1 MLSVNFLKVLLYL
14 LMRISLL
21 MGHFS
26 VRITVA
32 FSLFLTCYT
41 RIDWQLQ
48 ALTWTVE
55 TLTIEVTTFTE
66 TSVNA
71 DDLVP
76 YPVFGIG
83 TRLRTGWS
91 GVRPPVRAKGYFSP
105 PKSPF
110 TYTWRRESPFFIVL
124 LFECGQCG
132 HLNTRVLALER
143 IAREKK
149 KKLNFLFHNL
159 ILLFKY

>member
-1 MLSVNFLKVLLYL
+1 MSNAPSKPVSFSRPKVGYFSNRPRKFVLYNLSKVMLSVNFLKVLLYL

-55 TLTIEVTTFTE
+55 TLTIEVRTFTE

-83 TRLRTGWS
+83 TRLRTG
-91 GVRPPVRAKGYFSP
+91 
-105 PKSPF
+105 
-110 TYTWRRESPFFIVL
+110 
-124 LFECGQCG
+124 
-132 HLNTRVLALER
+132 
-143 IAREKK
+143 
-149 KKLNFLFHNL
+149 
-159 ILLFKY
+159 